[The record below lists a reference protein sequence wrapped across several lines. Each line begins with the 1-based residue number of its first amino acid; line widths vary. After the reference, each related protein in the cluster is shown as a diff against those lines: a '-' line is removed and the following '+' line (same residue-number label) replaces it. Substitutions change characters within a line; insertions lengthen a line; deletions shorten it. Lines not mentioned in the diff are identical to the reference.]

1 MDVPLIRF
9 TPMLTSAIWRKMV
22 VLGTGHGDLVK
33 RCLVKK
39 REDTAGGVLSG
50 GSFLGRGKVLG
61 VW

>member
-1 MDVPLIRF
+1 MEVNVCNLEQDGGF
-9 TPMLTSAIWRKMV
+9 Q
-22 VLGTGHGDLVK
+22 GTGHGDLEE
-33 RCLVKK
+33 RYLVKK

>member
-1 MDVPLIRF
+1 
-9 TPMLTSAIWRKMV
+9 MV